1 MTNLKILS
9 ILFLV
14 FFLSNCAGLD
24 IERHET
30 DIAKNKDDAAGTKAR
45 TGQYGNSSDG
55 IFSDLFDGIG
65 LPGTGG
71 TSFGFGGSI
80 TFGAALDK
88 TNFMPLASVDSDSGI
103 IITEWYNISDDDT
116 RIKIN
121 IQVFNDEMIDS
132 SISVQLFKQKFDGS
146 KWIDQGNDSATA
158 DKIKFSIL
166 EEARLLKTTADLS

>member
-1 MTNLKILS
+1 MKNLKILS
-9 ILFLV
+9 FLFLAL
-14 FFLSNCAGLD
+14 FLTTCAGVD
-24 IERHET
+24 VERHNT
-30 DIAKNKDDAAGTKAR
+30 DVKKEKDMSHGRSIESPD
-45 TGQYGNSSDG
+45 TGSFLD
-55 IFSDLFDGIG
+55 DLIDDFN
-65 LPGTGG
+65 LPGSGG
-71 TSFGFGGSI
+71 TVFGFSGSI

-103 IITEWYNISDDDT
+103 IITEWYNISDDET

-132 SISVQLFKQKFDGS
+132 SISVQLFQQKFDGS
-146 KWIDQGNDSATA
+146 KWVDQGNDSATA

>member
-9 ILFLV
+9 ILLLLLFL
-14 FFLSNCAGLD
+14 LSNCAGVD
-24 IERHET
+24 VERHNT
-30 DIAKNKDDAAGTKAR
+30 DVKAEKDASHGR
-45 TGQYGNSSDG
+45 TVSSPDSGSFLDDLIDG
-55 IFSDLFDGIG
+55 FN
-65 LPGTGG
+65 LPGSGG
-71 TSFGFGGSI
+71 TAFGFGGSI

-88 TNFMPLASVDSDSGI
+88 TNFIPLASVDSDSGI
-103 IITEWYNISDDDT
+103 IITEWYNISDEDT

-132 SISVQLFKQKFDGS
+132 SISVQLFQQKFDGS
-146 KWIDQGNDSATA
+146 KWVDQGNDSTTA

>member
-1 MTNLKILS
+1 MKNLKILS
-9 ILFLV
+9 FLLLV
-14 FFLSNCAGLD
+14 FCLSNCAGLD
-24 IERHET
+24 VERHET
-30 DIAKNKDDAAGTKAR
+30 DVKAEKDAAHGR
-45 TGQYGNSSDG
+45 TIVTPDSGGLLD
-55 IFSDLFDGIG
+55 DLLDDFT

-71 TSFGFGGSI
+71 TTFGFSGSI

-103 IITEWYNISDDDT
+103 IITEWYNISDEDT

-132 SISVQLFKQKFDGS
+132 SISVQLFQQKFDGN
-146 KWIDQGNDSATA
+146 KWVDQGNDSAAA

>member
-1 MTNLKILS
+1 MTNLKILK
-9 ILFLV
+9 ILLLV
-14 FFLSNCAGLD
+14 LLLSNCAGVEV
-24 IERHET
+24 ERHNT
-30 DIAKNKDDAAGTKAR
+30 DVKAEKDAAHGR
-45 TGQYGNSSDG
+45 HVPSPDTGSFLD
-55 IFSDLFDGIG
+55 DLIDDFN
-65 LPGTGG
+65 LPGSGG
-71 TSFGFGGSI
+71 TVFGFSGSI

-103 IITEWYNISDDDT
+103 IITEWYNISDEDT

-132 SISVQLFKQKFDGS
+132 SISVQLFKQSFDGS
-146 KWIDQGNDSATA
+146 KWVDQGNDATTA

>member
-1 MTNLKILS
+1 MKNLKNLS
-9 ILFLV
+9 ILFLALLL
-14 FFLSNCAGLD
+14 FSCAGAD
-24 IERHET
+24 IVRHET
-30 DIAKNKDDAAGTKAR
+30 DVKAEKDAAHGR
-45 TGQYGNSSDG
+45 TVMAPDSGGLLDDLLDG
-55 IFSDLFDGIG
+55 FT

-71 TSFGFGGSI
+71 TAFGFGGSI

-132 SISVQLFKQKFDGS
+132 SISVQLFQQKFDGS
-146 KWIDQGNDSATA
+146 KWVDQGNDSTTA